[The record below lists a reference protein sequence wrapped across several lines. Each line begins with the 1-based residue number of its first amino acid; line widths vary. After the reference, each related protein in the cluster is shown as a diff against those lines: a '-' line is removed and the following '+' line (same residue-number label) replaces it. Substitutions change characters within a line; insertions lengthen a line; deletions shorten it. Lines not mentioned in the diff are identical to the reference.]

1 MKKEH
6 SKNTFTAVLGI
17 AVVLLGLST
26 WTFFQLNQTSQDQL
40 QEAKQNL
47 IAVQDSIKTYQSQ
60 LGVLT
65 SERAVYKGSQE
76 QLKELNDSLYR
87 ELDLAN
93 ESVRT
98 VTLIETIIRP
108 DTVYIES
115 RVSSDTVKSIIDFEF
130 EEQFIDSY
138 HYFAGYTTFRIDS
151 ATYDVYDAITVITD
165 EVWNLHFKTG
175 LMQEDDVWKVFI
187 ETDVPYFN
195 VTRLDGAVIDLPKS
209 LKQNTRRWNV
219 GLQVG
224 YGTTLHG
231 WSPYA
236 GAGITF
242 DIFP

>member
-115 RVSSDTVKSIIDFEF
+115 RVSSDTVKSTIDFEF

-151 ATYDVYDAITVITD
+151 ATYDVYDATTVITD

-175 LMQEDDVWKVFI
+175 LMQEDDIWKVFI